1 MDEAN
6 AVKLGARYSAGAMIL
21 HWLIAILIALNLFAG
36 WFSTTLE
43 GPARYQILSNHKS
56 FGIIIL
62 LLTVA
67 RILWRL
73 THPAPPLL
81 DTLKAWEAAV
91 AKVTHFLFYALMLAV
106 PMAGWAYSS
115 SFLKGA
121 PVEVFKLFN
130 FPGLP
135 FSGDKATTALFAEV
149 HETLAWLMLAL
160 MVLHI
165 LAALKHAFVDRD
177 GTLRRMVP
185 FLK

>member
-1 MDEAN
+1 MNQTTA
-6 AVKLGARYSAGAMIL
+6 ATPGACYSGGAMIL
-21 HWLIAILIALNLFAG
+21 HWLIATLIALNIFAG
-36 WFSTTLE
+36 WYSTTLE
-43 GPARYQILSNHKS
+43 GPARFFVLGNHKS

-73 THPAPPLL
+73 SHPAPPLP
-81 DTLKAWEAAV
+81 DTLKAWEAAL
-91 AKVTHFLFYALMLAV
+91 AKVTHFLFYVLMLAV

-121 PVEVFKLFN
+121 PVSIFGLVN

-135 FSGDKATTALFAEV
+135 FSGDKATTGLFAEV
-149 HETLAWLMLAL
+149 HETLAFTMLAL
-160 MVLHI
+160 MALHV
-165 LAALKHAFVDRD
+165 LAALKHTFVDRD